1 METKKATIRREEEN
15 TFLVL
20 EGLTSSHE
28 IILTD
33 DNPNSIKA
41 VFNNLLK
48 DLKKGPCKFELHD
61 TDTDMYNNICKEYL
75 IQLNSELKI
84 IYQELQEFELI
95 EDSTEDNSLDDDDD
109 ADEDDDLF

>member
-1 METKKATIRREEEN
+1 METKKATIRREEES

-20 EGLTSSHE
+20 EGLTNSHE

-33 DNPNSIKA
+33 DNPNSIKT

-48 DLKKGPCKFELHD
+48 DLKKGAFVFELDD
-61 TDTDMYNNICKEYL
+61 TSGDMYNNICKEYL

-84 IYQELQEFELI
+84 IYHELQEFEL
-95 EDSTEDNSLDDDDD
+95 TEDPEEDISFG
-109 ADEDDDLF
+109 DEDEEYDLL